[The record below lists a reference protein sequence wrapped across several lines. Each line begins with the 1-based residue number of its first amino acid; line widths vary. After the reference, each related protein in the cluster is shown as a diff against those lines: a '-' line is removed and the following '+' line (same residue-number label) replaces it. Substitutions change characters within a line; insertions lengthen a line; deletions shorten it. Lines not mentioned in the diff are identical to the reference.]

1 MSDHFSKII
10 EELEGV
16 PPEANKLPPVEKW
29 DPPLSGDIDI
39 RITGAGQWFHEG
51 DEIRRE
57 ALVKL
62 FSSVLKKEGEEYFLV
77 TPVEKWRIQVDDVPF
92 LVSRVERVE
101 SEGQPVL
108 VFYTSVGDRVIAG
121 PDNPL
126 RVAVDDSG
134 EPRPYLLIRGG
145 MEGLLARPVFYQLV
159 NFAEPAPDEK
169 KAVHGVYSL
178 GEFFPLE

>member
-1 MSDHFSKII
+1 M
-10 EELEGV
+10 
-16 PPEANKLPPVEKW
+16 
-29 DPPLSGDIDI
+29 
-39 RITGAGQWFHEG
+39 
-51 DEIRRE
+51 
-57 ALVKL
+57 
-62 FSSVLKKEGEEYFLV
+62 
-77 TPVEKWRIQVDDVPF
+77 EKWRLQVDDVPF
-92 LVSRVERVE
+92 LVTRVERVE

-126 RVAVDDSG
+126 RVVVDESG

-145 MEGLLARPVFYQLV
+145 MEGLLARPVFYRLAD
-159 NFAEPAPDEK
+159 FAELGPGEK